1 LAGLRNPNG
10 DTVITDKSYRHF
22 WQQNQGNPKK
32 GDFVY
37 FDPPYYKL
45 GGYSD
50 FNRYTP
56 SQFREPDHERLAL
69 LCCALD
75 ERGEKLT

>member
-1 LAGLRNPNG
+1 M
-10 DTVITDKSYRHF
+10 
-22 WQQNQGNPKK
+22 
-32 GDFVY
+32 DFVY

-56 SQFREPDHERLAL
+56 EQFKEAERAQGLAVNQRRYAGTGSAAVLAVAFTLLAL
-69 LCCALD
+69 AAL
-75 ERGEKLT
+75 L